1 MANSFKHYV
10 IIFLLI
16 SHIFLIL
23 KKIEKSIK
31 LKNNEELNKL
41 EYKRKII
48 EKKLEIAK
56 LYTELTYEYKYLE
69 KIVKYSNNSS
79 IEKNESS
86 IDTNYSS
93 IEKNESSIVNE
104 SSIDTNYSS
113 IDKNEYIERLLDQIP
128 IYDPKTKFVK
138 LSQLEKD
145 KFCKTHY
152 GINALDIRLELLEKY
167 IFGEI
172 SREVSI
178 NTRINNL
185 LFNVSNIINNTYL
198 QNKNHPYFN
207 GYEMRSGGF
216 ISEYNLEPLVNLT
229 KIIIEIIKTNKYIN
243 NNNSIDQNLYVINKL
258 ENLASTTICLGFY
271 NYTTEQ
277 ERKHYC
283 RSHLGINALKHRLF
297 LLVKFFKTKKQYIE
311 LKDYEKHIDASTTFG
326 RDINLWYPFRSLGHF
341 RNSFLREHMDTS
353 WIDEVNVVNNSINT
367 LERKKTYII
376 CKY

>member
-41 EYKRKII
+41 EYKRKVI

-69 KIVKYSNNSS
+69 KIVKFSNNSF
-79 IEKNESS
+79 IEKNESSIVNESS

-93 IEKNESSIVNE
+93 IEKNDSSIVNE

-152 GINALDIRLELLEKY
+152 EINALDIRLELLEKY

-185 LFNVSNIINNTYL
+185 LFNVSKIINNTYL
-198 QNKNHPYFN
+198 QNDKWLQDDSWLENRIN
-207 GYEMRSGGF
+207 N
-216 ISEYNLEPLVNLT
+216 ISF
-229 KIIIEIIKTNKYIN
+229 IN
-243 NNNSIDQNLYVINKL
+243 NNNSMDDNLYVVNNL
-258 ENLASTTICLGFY
+258 EYLASIPICRGFN
-271 NYTTEQ
+271 NYTKEIDCSIQ
-277 ERKHYC
+277 FQF
-283 RSHLGINALKHRLF
+283 GIHALKHRLF
-297 LLVKFFKTKKQYIE
+297 ILAKLFTTIKNEELTSYLNNVYISNSQGYYTSKRDSNIAKLLLPIE
-311 LKDYEKHIDASTTFG
+311 DNLYNIYHLNYGRQHLGGNIHDLNYPMNNTIHILEKLK
-326 RDINLWYPFRSLGHF
+326 RQ
-341 RNSFLREHMDTS
+341 
-353 WIDEVNVVNNSINT
+353 
-367 LERKKTYII
+367 II
-376 CKY
+376 CNY

>member
-1 MANSFKHYV
+1 MTNSFKHYV

-41 EYKRKII
+41 EYKRKVI

-69 KIVKYSNNSS
+69 KIVKFSNNSF
-79 IEKNESS
+79 IEKN
-86 IDTNYSS
+86 D
-93 IEKNESSIVNE
+93 SSIVNE

-113 IDKNEYIERLLDQIP
+113 IDKNQYIERLLDQIP

-198 QNKNHPYFN
+198 QNDKWLQNDSWLEN
-207 GYEMRSGGF
+207 RINN
-216 ISEYNLEPLVNLT
+216 ISF
-229 KIIIEIIKTNKYIN
+229 IN
-243 NNNSIDQNLYVINKL
+243 NNNSMDDNLYIINNL
-258 ENLASTTICLGFY
+258 EYLAQVPICRGFN
-271 NYTTEQ
+271 NYTKEIDCSIQ
-277 ERKHYC
+277 FQF
-283 RSHLGINALKHRLF
+283 GIHALKHRLF
-297 LLVKFFKTKKQYIE
+297 ILAKLFTTMKNEELTSYLNNVDISPGIYTSKRDSNIANLLHPIHYNLYYIYNLNYGTGGNIHDLNYPMNNTIHILE
-311 LKDYEKHIDASTTFG
+311 KLK
-326 RDINLWYPFRSLGHF
+326 RQ
-341 RNSFLREHMDTS
+341 
-353 WIDEVNVVNNSINT
+353 
-367 LERKKTYII
+367 II
-376 CKY
+376 CNY